1 MGIRETFLVNENDEL
16 INPATEETLEIIA
29 SGITGEQKTKIL
41 DKDGNEIGSTDVAGV
56 RALNIAIKEGDIEID
71 VVGLKDS
78 LEARINPAKEDGNL
92 ATLAGKDFAIETG
105 GNLAGIKTDT
115 AKLDVAL
122 STRALETGG
131 NLAGIKTDTGVVRY
145 LAGSKLDVALSTR
158 ALETGG
164 NLEAVKTAVEIM
176 DDWDETDRAKVNVN
190 LNSGVAVD
198 IGAGNAG
205 VGTQRVSIASDDVN
219 VKGIKDRLEA
229 WNDGVDK
236 AKVNISD
243 ASIRVPMDDQSIF
256 RDFQVIY
263 SQAISGNIGNG
274 LSITPFIY
282 DAETLQHMILTV
294 LAGANGTLTV
304 DYARN
309 LAITEAVYTKI
320 YAVVG
325 GTPFELER
333 NLPKQYVRISFTDT
347 SVGGGTLD
355 IDAVFTPK

>member
-115 AKLDVAL
+115 
-122 STRALETGG
+122 
-131 NLAGIKTDTGVVRY
+131 GVVRY
-145 LAGSKLDVALSTR
+145 LVGSKLDVALSTR

-219 VKGIKDRLEA
+219 VKGIKDRLET

-243 ASIRVPMDDQSIF
+243 ATIQVPMDDQSIF

>member
-131 NLAGIKTDTGVVRY
+131 NL
-145 LAGSKLDVALSTR
+145 
-158 ALETGG
+158 
-164 NLEAVKTAVEIM
+164 EAVKTAVEIM

-243 ASIRVPMDDQSIF
+243 ATIQVPMDDQSIF

>member
-115 AKLDVAL
+115 
-122 STRALETGG
+122 
-131 NLAGIKTDTGVVRY
+131 GVVRY
-145 LAGSKLDVALSTR
+145 LMGSKLDVALSTR

-243 ASIRVPMDDQSIF
+243 VTIQVPMDDQSIF

-333 NLPKQYVRISFTDT
+333 NLPNRYVKISFTDT

>member
-115 AKLDVAL
+115 A
-122 STRALETGG
+122 
-131 NLAGIKTDTGVVRY
+131 
-145 LAGSKLDVALSTR
+145 KLDVALSTR

>member
-1 MGIRETFLVNENDEL
+1 
-16 INPATEETLEIIA
+16 
-29 SGITGEQKTKIL
+29 
-41 DKDGNEIGSTDVAGV
+41 
-56 RALNIAIKEGDIEID
+56 
-71 VVGLKDS
+71 
-78 LEARINPAKEDGNL
+78 
-92 ATLAGKDFAIETG
+92 
-105 GNLAGIKTDT
+105 
-115 AKLDVAL
+115 
-122 STRALETGG
+122 
-131 NLAGIKTDTGVVRY
+131 
-145 LAGSKLDVALSTR
+145 
-158 ALETGG
+158 
-164 NLEAVKTAVEIM
+164 
-176 DDWDETDRAKVNVN
+176 
-190 LNSGVAVD
+190 VAVD

-219 VKGIKDRLEA
+219 VKGIKDRLET

-243 ASIRVPMDDQSIF
+243 ATIQVPMDDQSIF